1 MYNISIHQHLLV
13 LVYIHWYPHL
23 LVLVYVHWYPH
34 LYTLIWLA
42 SWLVTRNVHWCQFY
56 TPISFGI
63 SVYTLIPTSLYT
75 DMTSTETGN
84 RVCTLHRNT
93 LTRTSFGFSVH
104 IHWYQHLYTLL
115 PTCLAYKLIPTS
127 LYTHINISS
136 LKSGHIWM
144 SHVSH
149 TWMSHVTHV
158 DESCHP
164 YK

>member
-1 MYNISIHQHLLV
+1 MYTDTNISMHSHQHLVV
-13 LVYIHWYPHL
+13 LVYIHS
-23 LVLVYVHWYPH
+23 YPH
-34 LYTLIWLA
+34 LYTQIWLV
-42 SWLVTRNVHWCQFY
+42 SWLVTRNVHWYQYLY